1 MGTRSAWW
9 VPRENSFFRE
19 TLGESVAAGPRI
31 GVFWASGS
39 ASLPET
45 GAKHM
50 WVRLDGCCRGTMWV
64 PCRVGGYPGK
74 TRFLGRPVGTK
85 SGVAAGGVLTRCL
98 SKGMTGSSFVAYETG
113 AKHRGATPW
122 VL

>member
-1 MGTRSAWW
+1 MW
-9 VPRENSFFRE
+9 VLDPPGGYPGENSFFRE

-45 GAKHM
+45 GAKH
-50 WVRLDGCCRGTMWV
+50 
-64 PCRVGGYPGK
+64 
-74 TRFLGRPVGTK
+74 
-85 SGVAAGGVLTRCL
+85 
-98 SKGMTGSSFVAYETG
+98 
-113 AKHRGATPW
+113 RGATPW

>member
-9 VPRENSFFRE
+9 VPRGNSFFRE

-45 GAKHM
+45 GAKH
-50 WVRLDGCCRGTMWV
+50 
-64 PCRVGGYPGK
+64 
-74 TRFLGRPVGTK
+74 
-85 SGVAAGGVLTRCL
+85 
-98 SKGMTGSSFVAYETG
+98 
-113 AKHRGATPW
+113 RGATPW